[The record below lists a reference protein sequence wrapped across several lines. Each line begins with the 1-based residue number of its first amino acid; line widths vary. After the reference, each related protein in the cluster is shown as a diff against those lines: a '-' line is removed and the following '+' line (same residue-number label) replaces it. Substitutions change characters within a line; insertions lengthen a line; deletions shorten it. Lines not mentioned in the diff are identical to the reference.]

1 MHPIDRVSRQIIGA
15 AINVHRERGPGLL
28 ESVYVACLGQE
39 LVEMDLD
46 VHIGM
51 PLSLDHKGLHIHRA
65 YVLDLLV
72 ENCVIVEVKCVRK
85 ISDLH
90 VAQLLTYL
98 RLTGIRVGL
107 ILNFNVIKLKHGI
120 RRVVNRHV
128 DEDGNPLQIATA
140 GSDSPEDVTIA
151 DAEPVAGPD
160 DDVDDLC

>member
-90 VAQLLTYL
+90 VAQLLTSAVD
-98 RLTGIRVGL
+98 R
-107 ILNFNVIKLKHGI
+107 NS
-120 RRVVNRHV
+120 RRIDPQLQRHQV
-128 DEDGNPLQIATA
+128 EAWHQARC
-140 GSDSPEDVTIA
+140 
-151 DAEPVAGPD
+151 EPPRG
-160 DDVDDLC
+160 